1 MGFSVNTNNEA
12 MSAIRLLNQTNKS
25 LSTTQ
30 ARINSGYKVGSARD
44 NASTFTI
51 AQGMRADVAAFT
63 AVSDSLSMGEAT
75 ANVAVNAATKISNKL
90 IDLQKEVV
98 NAQSSTVDRAK
109 IQESINKIVAD
120 ITGVVS
126 SAQFN
131 GYNLIN
137 NTDANL
143 SVTSSL
149 NRTDP
154 TTFSIAT
161 ITVNRENLL
170 AATLGISGINVAD
183 GSGTATFGSNWS
195 TSLADNDTFAIT
207 AGGTVYTFEFI
218 DDPAT
223 TPATVGSNYVV
234 DMDTTASPG
243 ANIQAL
249 VSKMAEVGFTA
260 NYNSLGQ
267 LNITSSNGDITAI
280 ASSNADVTTA
290 VVAAGDPSAALTS
303 VSGAITTV
311 NAALARLSSSAN
323 QISSQKDFVKELT
336 DTLTSGIGNLVDADL
351 AEESANLQA
360 LQTKQQLGIQ
370 ALSIANQQPGSV
382 LSLFR

>member
-12 MSAIRLLNQTNKS
+12 MSALRLLTETNKS
-25 LSTTQ
+25 LSTVQ

-51 AQGMRADVAAFT
+51 AQGMRADISAFE
-63 AVSDSLSMGEAT
+63 AVNDSLSMGEAT
-75 ANVAVNAATKISNKL
+75 ANVAVQAATKISNKL
-90 IDLQKEVV
+90 IDLQTEVV

-109 IQESINKIVAD
+109 IQESISKLVSD
-120 ITGVVS
+120 IDGIVS

-154 TTFSIAT
+154 TTFSVAT
-161 ITVNRENLL
+161 ITVNREDLRT
-170 AATLGISGINVAD
+170 ATLGISGINVAD
-183 GSGTATFGSNWS
+183 GSGKAVFESAWAGT
-195 TSLADNDTFAIT
+195 LADNDTFTIT
-207 AGGTVYTFEFI
+207 AGGSNYVFEFI
-218 DDPAT
+218 EDPAT
-223 TPATVGSNYVV
+223 TAATVGSNFVV
-234 DMDTTASPG
+234 DMDTAASPG

-249 VSKMAEVGFTA
+249 MSKMAEVGFTA
-260 NYNSLGQ
+260 SYNSLGEVVI
-267 LNITSSNGDITAI
+267 NSSNGSITAVASSNGD
-280 ASSNADVTTA
+280 VTTS

-303 VSGAITTV
+303 VANAITTV
-311 NAALARLSSSAN
+311 NSALARLSSSAN
-323 QISSQKDFVKELT
+323 QVGSQKDFVQELT
-336 DTLTSGIGNLVDADL
+336 DALTSGVGSLVDADL
-351 AEESANLQA
+351 AEESAQLQA

-370 ALSIANQQPGSV
+370 ALSIANQQPSTV